1 VKASFHSV
9 IDCFRAS
16 RSLSVSAL
24 GQVAP
29 ANSGAVSVDVHKR
42 RIIIVA
48 VAGILIARI
57 NHRDIDM
64 KQKFRVKVLAV
75 APLMFMLTSAGCE
88 SIALLPRQAIDDRG
102 DVSHR
107 DLDRR
112 ELDRRPE
119 SRPEIARPRAADE
132 LTGTVQKVDQNR
144 REIQLRTTEG
154 RMTVIKY
161 DPATVV
167 YNREREMPVDDLRY
181 GDLILIK
188 VIKNDRGEQY
198 ADLIRLAS

>member
-1 VKASFHSV
+1 
-9 IDCFRAS
+9 
-16 RSLSVSAL
+16 
-24 GQVAP
+24 
-29 ANSGAVSVDVHKR
+29 
-42 RIIIVA
+42 
-48 VAGILIARI
+48 
-57 NHRDIDM
+57 M
-64 KQKFRVKVLAV
+64 KQKFRANVIAV

-88 SIALLPRQAIDDRG
+88 SIALLPRPAIDDRA
-102 DVSHR
+102 DASRR

-112 ELDRRPE
+112 ELDRPE
-119 SRPEIARPRAADE
+119 SRPEIARPRVADE

-167 YNREREMPVDDLRY
+167 YNREREMPVVDLRY

>member
-1 VKASFHSV
+1 
-9 IDCFRAS
+9 
-16 RSLSVSAL
+16 
-24 GQVAP
+24 
-29 ANSGAVSVDVHKR
+29 
-42 RIIIVA
+42 
-48 VAGILIARI
+48 
-57 NHRDIDM
+57 M
-64 KQKFRVKVLAV
+64 KQKSRTKLIAV
-75 APLMFMLTSAGCE
+75 APLLFFVSSAGCE
-88 SIALLPRQAIDDRG
+88 SIALLPRPAIDDRA
-102 DVSHR
+102 DVGRR

-119 SRPEIARPRAADE
+119 SRGDVTRPRATDE
-132 LTGTVQKVDQNR
+132 VTGTVQKVDQNR

-167 YNREREMPVDDLRY
+167 YNREREIPVDDLRY

-188 VIKNDRGEQY
+188 VVKNNRGEQY

>member
-1 VKASFHSV
+1 
-9 IDCFRAS
+9 
-16 RSLSVSAL
+16 
-24 GQVAP
+24 
-29 ANSGAVSVDVHKR
+29 
-42 RIIIVA
+42 
-48 VAGILIARI
+48 
-57 NHRDIDM
+57 M
-64 KQKFRVKVLAV
+64 KQKSRAKIMAV
-75 APLMFMLTSAGCE
+75 APLLFLVSSVGCE
-88 SIALLPRQAIDDRG
+88 SIAVLPRPTIDDRA
-102 DVSHR
+102 DASRR

-119 SRPEIARPRAADE
+119 SRSEIPRPRATDE
-132 LTGTVQKVDQNR
+132 VTGTVQRVDQSR

-154 RMTVIKY
+154 RMIVIKY

-188 VIKNDRGEQY
+188 VVKNNRGEQY

>member
-1 VKASFHSV
+1 MS
-9 IDCFRAS
+9 
-16 RSLSVSAL
+16 
-24 GQVAP
+24 
-29 ANSGAVSVDVHKR
+29 
-42 RIIIVA
+42 
-48 VAGILIARI
+48 VAGILIAQN
-57 NHRDIDM
+57 NHRGYHM
-64 KQKFRVKVLAV
+64 KQKFRANVIAV
-75 APLMFMLTSAGCE
+75 APLMFILTSAGCE
-88 SIALLPRQAIDDRG
+88 SIALLPRPAIDDRA
-102 DVSHR
+102 DASRR
-107 DLDRR
+107 DLDRQ

-119 SRPEIARPRAADE
+119 SRPEIARPRVADE

>member
-1 VKASFHSV
+1 MKE
-9 IDCFRAS
+9 
-16 RSLSVSAL
+16 
-24 GQVAP
+24 
-29 ANSGAVSVDVHKR
+29 NS
-42 RIIIVA
+42 
-48 VAGILIARI
+48 
-57 NHRDIDM
+57 
-64 KQKFRVKVLAV
+64 RVKIAT
-75 APLMFMLTSAGCE
+75 APLILLLCCAGCE
-88 SIALLPRQAIDDRG
+88 SIALLPRSPIDDRA
-102 DVSHR
+102 DVGRR

-112 ELDRRPE
+112 DLDRRPE
-119 SRPEIARPRAADE
+119 NRSDGSRSQAADE
-132 LTGTVQKVDQNR
+132 VTGTVQKVDQNR

-188 VIKNDRGEQY
+188 VVKNTRGEQY

>member
-1 VKASFHSV
+1 MIMTNPHGTLIAEFHVGAFVMKQNSKAILAMVPF
-9 IDCFRAS
+9 IL
-16 RSLSVSAL
+16 SLS
-24 GQVAP
+24 
-29 ANSGAVSVDVHKR
+29 
-42 RIIIVA
+42 
-48 VAGILIARI
+48 
-57 NHRDIDM
+57 
-64 KQKFRVKVLAV
+64 
-75 APLMFMLTSAGCE
+75 SAGCE
-88 SIALLPRQAIDDRG
+88 SIALLPRPEIDDRG
-102 DVSHR
+102 DVSRR

-112 ELDRRPE
+112 DLDRRPE
-119 SRPEIARPRAADE
+119 NRADISRSQAANE
-132 LTGTVQKVDQNR
+132 VTGTVQQIDQNR

-188 VIKNDRGEQY
+188 VVKNNRGEQY